1 MTDNQDA
8 HQPNAAAGQ
17 GSNPQEPAATG
28 RNRRGFFHACFAFMT
43 ALAAFIV
50 AFPIFSFF
58 RLPRRIRTV
67 KRIEVPLAGLSE
79 DQALFFQRQ
88 GVQIVLVY
96 TNRKPKVFDSAC
108 THLGCL
114 VKWDPNEHRFHCPCH
129 GAIFDDNGQALR
141 GPANKPLRTINF
153 EIKKN
158 EIIIA

>member
-114 VKWDPNEHRFHCPCH
+114 VKWDPNEHRFHCPCQDPELGRMLRRTRLPDFH
-129 GAIFDDNGQALR
+129 DPGLYRYSAADVLQA
-141 GPANKPLRTINF
+141 
-153 EIKKN
+153 
-158 EIIIA
+158 